1 MSAEA
6 AQVKLVGFSF
16 LGIFVFCN
24 NVLYMFEEYRLL
36 LWYEH

>member
-6 AQVKLVGFSF
+6 AQVEFFGFSF

-24 NVLYMFEEYRLL
+24 NVLYIFE
-36 LWYEH
+36 